1 MPNKMKNAII
11 ICSGGLDSVVTS
23 YYVKNRLKYKKPIIL
38 FFNYGQRTLE
48 QERKASKKTAE
59 RLNADFIEIKLEEL
73 KKISTS
79 MINSDKKAKK
89 ISRKELRDSKKESD
103 KYYVP
108 CRNTIF
114 IIYALSLADSLK
126 IKNKKDYNIF
136 LGFKC
141 EGKESFP
148 DTTIEFVKQMNK
160 LREISTNVKGKIIA
174 PLIKKDKE
182 DIIILGKSL
191 GVNFKDTY
199 SCYIGGG
206 KREKNKHCGVCL
218 ACRLRQEGF
227 YWANIK
233 DPTEYKEKARDF
245 RLAG

>member
-1 MPNKMKNAII
+1 MKNAII
-11 ICSGGLDSVVTS
+11 ICSGGLDSVVS
-23 YYVKNRLKYKKPIIL
+23 AYYAKKRLKHKKLIIL
-38 FFNYGQRTLE
+38 FFDYGQRTLK
-48 QERKASKKTAE
+48 QERRASKKTARKLGAE
-59 RLNADFIEIKLEEL
+59 FIEIKLKEL
-73 KKISTS
+73 EKISTS
-79 MINSDKKAKK
+79 LINSNKQAKK
-89 ISRKELRDSKKESD
+89 ILRKDLKNSKKEAD

-114 IIYALSLADSLK
+114 IIYALSLAESLK
-126 IKNKKDYNIF
+126 IKNKKDYDII

-148 DTTIEFVKQMNK
+148 DTTIKFVKQMNK
-160 LREISTNVKGKIIA
+160 LREISTNLKGKIIA

-191 GVNFKDTY
+191 GVNLKDTY
-199 SCYIGGG
+199 SCYIGKG
-206 KREKNKHCGVCL
+206 KKHCGICL

-227 YWANIK
+227 YWADIK